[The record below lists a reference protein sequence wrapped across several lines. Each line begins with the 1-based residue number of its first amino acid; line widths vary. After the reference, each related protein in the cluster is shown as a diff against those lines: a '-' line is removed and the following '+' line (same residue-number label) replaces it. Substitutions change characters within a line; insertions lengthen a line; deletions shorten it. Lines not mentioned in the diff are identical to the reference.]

1 MIQKQAHPEGS
12 RAQRIEDV
20 LRARFNPVHLDVQDD
35 SARHAGHAG
44 LRHQS
49 RGPAS
54 TGETHFNVTLISEVF
69 RGISRVQRS
78 RTVHEALDSEFA
90 GGLHALALTL
100 RTPEEQAAIDAA

>member
-1 MIQKQAHPEGS
+1 MTQEHAPLTGS

-20 LRARFNPVHLDVQDD
+20 LRARFTPVHLDVQDD

-54 TGETHFNVTLISEVF
+54 TGETHFKVTLISETF
-69 RGISRVQRS
+69 HGISRVQRS
-78 RTVHEALDSEFA
+78 RAVHEALEAEFA
-90 GGLHALALTL
+90 GGLHALVLSL
-100 RTPEEQAAIDAA
+100 RTPEEQAAINAA